1 MKGKG
6 CRVVRLRGG
15 VAVVALVLVAATGC
29 ELDSTD
35 GSAGPREKPA
45 GGGGARYAAA
55 QALTVKGRAPKNNY
69 DRGEFG
75 SAWADTDSNSCD
87 TRDDIL
93 KRDLD
98 DVKFRDDDCTV
109 VSGVLDPDP
118 YTGEDVPYVR
128 GRSKIDVDHIVALS
142 DAWQKGA
149 QQWDDSKRIAMANDP
164 LNLLAVDSG
173 TNRGKGDADR
183 PPGSRRQG
191 LPLHLM
197 WRPGRREDE
206 VRPLGHLGRAG
217 RHGARPDHLSGQSS
231 PPAAPDEGPSPLSR
245 GLRPP
250 VPPRGAARQPKSLS
264 RSMTLPLGASA
275 GTGLL

>member
-1 MKGKG
+1 
-6 CRVVRLRGG
+6 VVRLRGG

-35 GSAGPREKPA
+35 GSAGPREEPA
-45 GGGGARYAAA
+45 GGGGAAYAAA

-173 TNRGKGDADR
+173 TNRGKGDGDTATWLPPNKAYRCTYVAAQVAVKTKYGLWVTSAEQDAMERVLTTCPEQKLPTGGNPTKAPARFHAD
-183 PPGSRRQG
+183 
-191 LPLHLM
+191 
-197 WRPGRREDE
+197 
-206 VRPLGHLGRAG
+206 
-217 RHGARPDHLSGQSS
+217 
-231 PPAAPDEGPSPLSR
+231 
-245 GLRPP
+245 
-250 VPPRGAARQPKSLS
+250 
-264 RSMTLPLGASA
+264 
-275 GTGLL
+275 